1 MLVFYQIMPK
11 TQFFLEYQR
20 IDVDYDQD
28 IISGYTFDNYFA
40 GLRFDATARIRGYV
54 KVGYGEVDPDQSG
67 IDSSD
72 ETLFE
77 GRLSYHFGGRSNL
90 ALTGRRQVEAT
101 VDEFHQD
108 ILATEGFVTF
118 SHKLMHKLQ
127 LVLDAGLRE
136 EEYRV
141 DGSRTD
147 RTDDITVAGVA
158 LNYDLR
164 DWLDLA
170 LAYDFVDRDSDV
182 VGNDYQS
189 NTVMATIAF
198 NF

>member
-1 MLVFYQIMPK
+1 M
-11 TQFFLEYQR
+11 
-20 IDVDYDQD
+20 
-28 IISGYTFDNYFA
+28 
-40 GLRFDATARIRGYV
+40 
-54 KVGYGEVDPDQSG
+54 

-77 GRLSYHFGGRSNL
+77 GRLDYPFGGSSNL
-90 ALTGRRQVEAT
+90 ALTGRRQVEVT
-101 VDEFHQD
+101 VDEFYQD
-108 ILATEGFVTF
+108 VLATEGFVTF
-118 SHKLMHKLQ
+118 SHKLTHKLQ

-141 DGSRTD
+141 DGSRSD
-147 RTDDITVAGVA
+147 RTDDITAASVA

-164 DWLDLA
+164 DWLDTSLT
-170 LAYDFVDRDSDV
+170 YDFVDRDSDV
-182 VGNDYQS
+182 VNNDYQS